1 MLALLPLLTLV
12 TLFLIVSRVASVALE
27 ATGMARDSAQFQAR
41 SALMGV
47 GCTTAESD
55 DITAHPVRRKIA
67 LYLMTF
73 GNAGIITGV
82 GSFLLTFIGS
92 QGSQTFQRSAVL
104 VGGIALLLLAFHT
117 NLANRL
123 VERLTRQALQRYTSL
138 DICDYAA
145 LLRVED
151 RFAIT
156 ELHVQDGSW
165 MVDKPLT
172 ELHLTREGV
181 VVLGIHRIDGGFTGI
196 PTGDTVIHAGD
207 QVLAYGRFDV
217 LAELPHRPA
226 DTGDRIHDQVVDEH
240 QHLIAHERL
249 GDDPTLPDGP
259 LPG

>member
-1 MLALLPLLTLV
+1 MLALLSLLTLV
-12 TLFLIVSRVASVALE
+12 TLFLIASRVASVALE

-47 GCTTAESD
+47 GFTTAESD

-117 NLANRL
+117 SVANRL
-123 VERLTRQALQRYTSL
+123 VERLTRGALQRYTSL
-138 DICDYAA
+138 DTRDYAA

-165 MVDKPLT
+165 MVDKPLSQ
-172 ELHLTREGV
+172 LHLTREGV
-181 VVLGIHRIDGGFTGI
+181 VVLGIHRADGRFVGT
-196 PTGDTVIHAGD
+196 PTGDTAIHAGD
-207 QVLAYGRFDV
+207 QVLAYGRFEV
-217 LAELPHRPA
+217 LTELAHRPA
-226 DTGDRIHDQVVDEH
+226 DTGDRIHDRVADEH
-240 QHLIAHERL
+240 QHLV
-249 GDDPTLPDGP
+249 DDQRQADDRPFPDGP
-259 LPG
+259 RPE